1 MRRLSRLPGT
11 MPVTFP
17 DAFLTFRWQRDER
30 MKGLTDGRKKA
41 NGTKCDRLRSVL
53 TGYLE
58 EKREE
63 RERERGKE
71 GDWSTESCRARSS

>member
-1 MRRLSRLPGT
+1 
-11 MPVTFP
+11 
-17 DAFLTFRWQRDER
+17 

-58 EKREE
+58 ERRKREKRE
-63 RERERGKE
+63 REREGKRE
-71 GDWSTESCRARSS
+71 TGRLRAVAPGLRRME